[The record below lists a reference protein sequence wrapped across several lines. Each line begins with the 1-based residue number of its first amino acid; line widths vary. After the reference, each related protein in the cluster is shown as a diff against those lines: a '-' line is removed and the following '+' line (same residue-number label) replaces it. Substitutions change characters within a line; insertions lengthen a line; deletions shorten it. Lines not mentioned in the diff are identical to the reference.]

1 MARLKRIASPKD
13 WKISRK
19 SSKYAVSPSPGP
31 HGKNEC
37 LPLAMI
43 LRDYIKVAENMKEA
57 KLILNKNLVKV
68 NGKQRKEHN
77 FPVGL
82 MDILSVGDSHYRI
95 LTGKS
100 GLLPKEISDFKLRL
114 CRVSGK
120 KCLKGGKVQI
130 NMSGG
135 ENMLVSRDKD
145 AYKTGDVI
153 VLDIEKGTIKR
164 VLKLEKGAL
173 AIITGG
179 KNKGKLGVVESIEI
193 VKNPLPTLVDLR
205 LGERSVR
212 VPKDY
217 VFVVGEKDPVIQM

>member
-1 MARLKRIASPKD
+1 MARLKRIAAPKD

-19 SSKYAVSPSPGP
+19 SSKYSVSPAPGP
-31 HGKNEC
+31 HGKKEC
-37 LPLAMI
+37 IPVSLI

-57 KLILNKNLVKV
+57 KFILNKGLVKI
-68 NGKQRKEHN
+68 NGTQRKEHN

-82 MDILSVGDSHYRI
+82 MDILSVGSSHYRI
-95 LTGKS
+95 ITGKS
-100 GLLPKEISDFKLRL
+100 GLAPKEITDSGVRL

-120 KCLKGGKVQI
+120 KYVKGGKIQI

-135 ENMLVSRDKD
+135 ENMLIAREKD
-145 AYKTGDVI
+145 VYRTGDVI
-153 VLDIEKGTIKR
+153 VLDIEKGVIKKVIR
-164 VLKLEKGAL
+164 LEKGAL

-179 KNKGKLGVVESIEI
+179 KNKGKLGVVESIEV
-193 VKNPLPTLVDLR
+193 VKNPLPTLVDLK

-217 VFVVGEKDPVIQM
+217 VFVVGEKEPVVQM